1 MKSRYKYKWCT
12 LFGYAPDLHCVPI
25 VFQPPAVPLSSAAD
39 WQQILSRISDLS
51 FVLDQ
56 CCHTQFAD
64 RKALTSVLK
73 FGLGLCNAFLKA
85 RGCYTPPSG
94 GADGDVAA
102 TCAASCYTYT
112 TEEVAANAAL
122 REVVLRKFA
131 LCMRLQRLRLYN
143 AVLVASSRSLSDYNC
158 VEFERYCAHSVFDL
172 CVEWV

>member
-39 WQQILSRISDLS
+39 WQQILSRITDLS
-51 FVLDQ
+51 FVL
-56 CCHTQFAD
+56 
-64 RKALTSVLK
+64 
-73 FGLGLCNAFLKA
+73 
-85 RGCYTPPSG
+85 
-94 GADGDVAA
+94 
-102 TCAASCYTYT
+102 
-112 TEEVAANAAL
+112 
-122 REVVLRKFA
+122 EVVLRKFA

-158 VEFERYCAHSVFDL
+158 VEFERYCIHSVFDL

>member
-1 MKSRYKYKWCT
+1 M
-12 LFGYAPDLHCVPI
+12 
-25 VFQPPAVPLSSAAD
+25 AV
-39 WQQILSRISDLS
+39 
-51 FVLDQ
+51 
-56 CCHTQFAD
+56 
-64 RKALTSVLK
+64 
-73 FGLGLCNAFLKA
+73 
-85 RGCYTPPSG
+85 
-94 GADGDVAA
+94 

-112 TEEVAANAAL
+112 TEEVAVNAAL